1 VKFQKIIKERTP
13 IKVANTVAFFFDIW
27 PVTTGRFAVR
37 AINLSRSLSITM
49 LNALALPAARVPA
62 KIVAKANPN
71 SGNPLAAKTMAG
83 NVDTSKSSTTLNF
96 IRSRYP
102 RIVLLTRQ
110 DYPAFRSTPPRPL
123 TGTIVTLLSTETAD
137 EQEKGRAMTENNK
150 PEWFEITDADEKPEL
165 RKVSKSLPV
174 SAVLVAALILG
185 VGAFTAQ
192 TQGVTPLSASNT
204 NATQS
209 AQPENNPTAQAV
221 SAVNSAVANPTTVA
235 AAVVGTVATNKL
247 ANPAISKL
255 PTGGDDE
262 DDDDHGRGHD
272 DDDDDDEGD
281 DD

>member
-1 VKFQKIIKERTP
+1 
-13 IKVANTVAFFFDIW
+13 
-27 PVTTGRFAVR
+27 
-37 AINLSRSLSITM
+37 
-49 LNALALPAARVPA
+49 LALPAARVPA